1 MKISKKK
8 IKEIRKIKKV
18 INEKDQAVKEIL
30 IDFNSDAVFPEEI
43 GLTDGNI
50 EFATL
55 DEFID
60 EFWSKAV
67 DLILN
72 FITSEEG

>member
-30 IDFNSDAVFPEEI
+30 INFNSDAVFPEEI